1 MTSLYVYAV
10 LAAPPRVAVGVG
22 VRREA
27 VRVTRCGRLFV
38 AVGAMPA
45 APPITARAVRVHDAV
60 VRRLAARVDAVLPAR
75 FGTVFQDRAALARA
89 LAEREGTLREALRL
103 VEGREQMTLR
113 LYGEAAQLESDVRI
127 SGSRDDDETT
137 EGGDD
142 GAGGAGTR
150 YLARRLRGRDLP
162 ALARLRPFLARV
174 VVAERVERH
183 AAPPLL
189 ASAYHLIPRGTS
201 KDYRAEVARAGR
213 ALAPLRVR
221 VSGPWPAYAFAPA
234 PTA

>member
-10 LAAPPRVAVGVG
+10 LAEPPGVAAGVG
-22 VRREA
+22 VRRETI
-27 VRVTRCGRLFV
+27 RVTRCGGVFV
-38 AVGAMPA
+38 AVGAMAA
-45 APPITARAVRVHDAV
+45 APPVTARALRLHDAV

-75 FGTVFQDRAALARA
+75 FGTVFRDRAALARA
-89 LAEREGTLREALRL
+89 LGEREGALHEALRL

-113 LYGEAAQLESDVRI
+113 LYGEAAQLGSDVRI
-127 SGSRDDDETT
+127 SESRDDEGMT
-137 EGGDD
+137 EGADD

-150 YLARRLRGRDLP
+150 YLARRVRDRDLP
-162 ALARLRPFLARV
+162 ALARLRPFLAGV

-189 ASAYHLIPRGTS
+189 ASAYHLIARGTS

-234 PTA
+234 PAA

>member
-10 LAAPPRVAVGVG
+10 LAAPPGVAVGVG

-45 APPITARAVRVHDAV
+45 APLITARAVRVHDAV

-113 LYGEAAQLESDVRI
+113 LYGEAAQPESDVRI

-137 EGGDD
+137 D
-142 GAGGAGTR
+142 AGGAGTR
-150 YLARRLRGRDLP
+150 YLARRVRGRDLP

-213 ALAPLRVR
+213 ALAPLRLR

-234 PTA
+234 PAA